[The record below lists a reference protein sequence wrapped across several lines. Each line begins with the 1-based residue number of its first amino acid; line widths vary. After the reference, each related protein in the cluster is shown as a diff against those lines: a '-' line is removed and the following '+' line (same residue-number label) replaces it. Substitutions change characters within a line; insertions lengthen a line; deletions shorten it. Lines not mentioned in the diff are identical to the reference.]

1 MRNPY
6 ITGAYVTGSNH
17 YGREHLLDYLLRSE
31 GRAYWVVGTRRIGK
45 TSLLRQL
52 ELLAAAGDRYVP
64 LFWDM
69 QGCESFTCMGGYLSD
84 AVRDHLER
92 FEPLGVTEAMLNHE
106 DLLTLLGTLRR
117 LVRRAGR
124 ELLLLGDETEALIGA
139 ARDEPEAMQR
149 FHRQLTGGAGLRVIF
164 ASTRQIYRMHDVCR
178 EWTTSPF
185 LSGFDMSQT
194 LGSLE
199 REAAEALILQTQAPD
214 VSQVHAA
221 AEIVETI
228 TRATNDHPFLV
239 QILCSRLFVEEGGL
253 RPLSDEDV
261 RVDPILA
268 GFFEHDFRQ
277 LSQTDRRIVLA
288 VHRAGPTAQAEL
300 AAIDGDNAAELAQ
313 RLRNLE
319 ALGYLRRPAD
329 AADESIAIGNRFLA
343 SWLDAAADFLA
354 ELPASQTSENAMRA
368 AFARQSDE
376 STASLVAQLNAR
388 RARLV
393 ELEAVRAREF
403 TAVSSETLEEMAQL
417 QVEIV
422 AAARTCLRSGSQRGQ
437 NSGIIADLWYTWGLP
452 AG

>member
-1 MRNPY
+1 VRNPY

-17 YGREHLLDYLLRSE
+17 YGRGHLLDYLLRSE

-69 QGCESFTCMGGYLSD
+69 QGCASFTCMGGYLGD
-84 AVRDHLER
+84 AVRDHMER
-92 FEPLGVTEAMLNHE
+92 FEPLGVTDAMLDQE
-106 DLLTLLGTLRR
+106 DPLALLSALRR
-117 LVRRAGR
+117 RVRRAGR
-124 ELLLLGDETEALIGA
+124 ELLLLGDETETLIGA

-194 LGSLE
+194 LGSLDV
-199 REAAEALILQTQAPD
+199 EAAEALILQTQAPAD
-214 VSQVHAA
+214 SRVRAA
-221 AEIVETI
+221 TEVVVAIAH
-228 TRATNDHPFLV
+228 ATNNHPFLQ
-239 QILCSRLFVEEGGL
+239 QILCSRLFREDGTLWFFDEEDL
-253 RPLSDEDV
+253 RA
-261 RVDPILA
+261 DPILA

-277 LSQTDRRIVLA
+277 LSQTDRGIVLA
-288 VHRAGPTAQAEL
+288 VHRAGRMTQGEL
-300 AAIDGDNAAELAQ
+300 AAIGGDNAAELAQ

-319 ALGYLRRPAD
+319 ALGYLRHPAD
-329 AADESIAIGNRFLA
+329 AADERITIGNLFLA

-417 QVEIV
+417 QVEIT
-422 AAARTCLRSGSQRGQ
+422 ALRGLLAQRQ
-437 NSGIIADLWYTWGLP
+437 
-452 AG
+452 

>member
-17 YGREHLLDYLLRSE
+17 YGRGHLLDYLLRSE

-69 QGCESFTCMGGYLSD
+69 QGCASFTCMGGYLGD
-84 AVRDHLER
+84 AVRDHMER
-92 FEPLGVTEAMLNHE
+92 FEPLGVTDALLDHE
-106 DLLTLLGTLRR
+106 DPLALLSTLRR
-117 LVRRAGR
+117 LVRRTGR
-124 ELLLLGDETEALIGA
+124 ELLLLGDETETLIGA

-199 REAAEALILQTQAPD
+199 PEAAEALILQTQAPED
-214 VSQVHAA
+214 SRVQAA
-221 AEIVETI
+221 AEVVGAIAQ
-228 TRATNDHPFLV
+228 ATNNHPFLL
-239 QILCSRLFVEEGGL
+239 QILCSRLFDEEGGL
-253 RPLSDEDV
+253 HPPNDEDV

-288 VHRAGPTAQAEL
+288 VHRSGPTAQAEL
-300 AAIDGDNAAELAQ
+300 AAIDGDNVAELAQ

-329 AADESIAIGNRFLA
+329 AADESITIGNLFLV

-354 ELPASQTSENAMRA
+354 ELPASQTSESAMRA

-393 ELEAVRAREF
+393 ELEGVRAREF
-403 TAVSSETLEEMAQL
+403 TAVSSEILEEMAQL
-417 QVEIV
+417 QAEIS
-422 AAARTCLRSGSQRGQ
+422 ALRGLLAQRQ
-437 NSGIIADLWYTWGLP
+437 
-452 AG
+452 

>member
-1 MRNPY
+1 VRNPY

-17 YGREHLLDYLLRSE
+17 YGRGHLLDYLLRSQ

-45 TSLLRQL
+45 TSLLRHL

-69 QGCESFTCMGGYLSD
+69 QGCASFTCMGGYLGD
-84 AVRDHLER
+84 AVRDHMER
-92 FEPLGVTEAMLNHE
+92 FEPLGVTDALLDQEAPLA
-106 DLLTLLGTLRR
+106 LLSTLRR

-149 FHRQLTGGAGLRVIF
+149 FHRQLTGGAGLRVVF

-178 EWTTSPF
+178 DWPTSPF

-199 REAAEALILQTQAPD
+199 PEPAEALILQTQAPED
-214 VSQVHAA
+214 SRVQAA
-221 AEIVETI
+221 TEVVATI
-228 TRATNDHPFLV
+228 AQATNNHPFLL
-239 QILCSRLFVEEGGL
+239 QILCSRLFVEDGTLWFFDEEDL
-253 RPLSDEDV
+253 RA
-261 RVDPILA
+261 DPILA

-277 LSQTDRRIVLA
+277 LSQTDRGIVLA
-288 VHRAGPTAQAEL
+288 VHRAGRIAQAEL
-300 AAIDGDNAAELAQ
+300 AALDGDNPAELAQ

-319 ALGYLRRPAD
+319 ALGYLRRPAA
-329 AADESIAIGNRFLA
+329 AADERITIGNLFLA

-376 STASLVAQLNAR
+376 SAASLVAQLNAR

-403 TAVSSETLEEMAQL
+403 TTVSSETLEEMAQL
-417 QVEIV
+417 QVEIS
-422 AAARTCLRSGSQRGQ
+422 ALRGLLAQRQ
-437 NSGIIADLWYTWGLP
+437 
-452 AG
+452 

>member
-17 YGREHLLDYLLRSE
+17 YGRGHLLDYLLRSE

-69 QGCESFTCMGGYLSD
+69 QGCASFTCMGGYLGD

-92 FEPLGVTEAMLNHE
+92 FEPLGVTDAMLDQE
-106 DLLTLLGTLRR
+106 DPLALLSTLRR

-199 REAAEALILQTQAPD
+199 PEAAEALILQTQAPED
-214 VSQVHAA
+214 SQVHAA
-221 AEIVETI
+221 AEIVEAI
-228 TRATNDHPFLV
+228 TRATNDHPFLL
-239 QILCSRLFVEEGGL
+239 QILCSRLFDEDGALAPPATRTCGSIRSWLASSSTTSGNCRRPTAASCWQCIGPAQRRRRSL
-253 RPLSDEDV
+253 RPSTGTMPPSW
-261 RVDPILA
+261 RSGCATWRRWAICGAPPTPMMQH
-268 GFFEHDFRQ
+268 HDRQ
-277 LSQTDRRIVLA
+277 SLP
-288 VHRAGPTAQAEL
+288 GEL
-300 AAIDGDNAAELAQ
+300 ARRGR
-313 RLRNLE
+313 RLP
-319 ALGYLRRPAD
+319 G
-329 AADESIAIGNRFLA
+329 
-343 SWLDAAADFLA
+343 
-354 ELPASQTSENAMRA
+354 
-368 AFARQSDE
+368 
-376 STASLVAQLNAR
+376 
-388 RARLV
+388 
-393 ELEAVRAREF
+393 
-403 TAVSSETLEEMAQL
+403 
-417 QVEIV
+417 
-422 AAARTCLRSGSQRGQ
+422 
-437 NSGIIADLWYTWGLP
+437 
-452 AG
+452 

>member
-1 MRNPY
+1 VRNPY

-17 YGREHLLDYLLRSE
+17 YGRGHLLDYLLRSE

-69 QGCESFTCMGGYLSD
+69 QGCASFTCMGGYLGD
-84 AVRDHLER
+84 AVRDHMER
-92 FEPLGVTEAMLNHE
+92 FEPLGVTDALLDHE
-106 DLLTLLGTLRR
+106 DPLALLSTLRR
-117 LVRRAGR
+117 LVRRTGR
-124 ELLLLGDETEALIGA
+124 ELLLLGDETETLIGA

-199 REAAEALILQTQAPD
+199 PEAAEALILQTQAPED
-214 VSQVHAA
+214 SRVQAA
-221 AEIVETI
+221 AEVVGAIAQ
-228 TRATNDHPFLV
+228 ATNNHPFLL
-239 QILCSRLFVEEGGL
+239 QILCSRLFDEEGGL
-253 RPLSDEDV
+253 RPPNDEDV

-277 LSQTDRRIVLA
+277 LTQTDRRIVLA

-329 AADESIAIGNRFLA
+329 AADESITIGNLFLV

-393 ELEAVRAREF
+393 ELEGVRAREF
-403 TAVSSETLEEMAQL
+403 TAVSSEILEEMAQL
-417 QVEIV
+417 QAEIS
-422 AAARTCLRSGSQRGQ
+422 ALRGLLAQRH
-437 NSGIIADLWYTWGLP
+437 
-452 AG
+452 